1 MQPCPLFTGFFEAT
15 CIHSS
20 SQCFAMQS
28 LLTSAEHRA
37 EELKRSLRNFD
48 AGRGGGRFCTV
59 LQQFEQFSK
68 QLVLL
73 QDRTTDRNSQEL
85 LERHFA
91 VPSSVRSFETATAP
105 GMSTAAVPALLSTML
120 DKEQEEQVPPPALLA
135 RDEASDLETIARHNR
150 IVGAAH
156 EHLARIALRA
166 DLPGASSTFGAS
178 DGKRFGGNDGKRQRT
193 GE

>member
-1 MQPCPLFTGFFEAT
+1 MCVLRVPAPGVFLPV
-15 CIHSS
+15 S
-20 SQCFAMQS
+20 MQS
-28 LLTSAEHRA
+28 LLISAEHRA

-48 AGRGGGRFCTV
+48 AGRGGGRFGTV
-59 LQQFEQFSK
+59 LQQFEQLSK
-68 QLVLL
+68 QLVML

-105 GMSTAAVPALLSTML
+105 GVSTAAVPALLSTML
-120 DKEQEEQVPPPALLA
+120 DKEQEDQAPPPALLA

-166 DLPGASSTFGAS
+166 DLPGASSTFGVN